1 MRAMRDRSLLT
12 LAADATVRAFVGIAA
27 PPAAVMVEALRADD
41 ELMTLPVR
49 WLLPEGL
56 HLTLAFLGE
65 TDGDVLLDA
74 WPRVLDAAARCRP
87 LPLQLQEPEAFPD
100 SQHPRLVAAAVHGDR
115 DGLATLQ
122 RDVGLAL
129 AVSGYEPEQRA
140 FRPHVSLGRLRPPL
154 LRGQAAAISTALR
167 ARSWGGTD
175 PFTARQVTLFR
186 SDLFPDGAR
195 YIALAEAPLGG
206 GR

>member
-1 MRAMRDRSLLT
+1 MRAALNRSLLT
-12 LAADATVRAFVGIAA
+12 LAPDATVRAFVGIAA
-27 PPAAVMVEALRADD
+27 PPAAVMVEALRSDD
-41 ELMTLPVR
+41 ELLTLPIR
-49 WLLPEGL
+49 WQLPEGL

-65 TDGDVLLDA
+65 TEGEVLLDA

-87 LPLQLQEPEAFPD
+87 LPLQLHEPEAFPD

-115 DGLATLQ
+115 DDLAAFQ
-122 RDVGLAL
+122 RDVSAAL
-129 AVSGYEPEQRA
+129 AASGYEPETRA

-154 LRGQAAAISTALR
+154 LRGQAAAISAALR
-167 ARSWGGTD
+167 ARPWGGTD

-195 YIALAEAPLGG
+195 YTVLAEAPLGS